1 MTEKKIYCFISAWEK
16 TYGENDG
23 DGGIHVFE
31 MAKDGSLTKVDRVN
45 EELAVGYVCTSPN
58 GNYLYGINE
67 TKKFSNTDMY
77 GGSVLS
83 YEIDQKTGKLTFLNT
98 VPTVGVFPCFLTITR
113 EGTHLIAT
121 NYGSMD
127 TLVHSVRK
135 DDGRFQLLRTFDEG
149 SVVMLPICED
159 GRAAEVS
166 SLTVHDK
173 TSVDPVRQI
182 SVHPHSVNVDP
193 KDEFAMVCDRGG
205 DRIYSYRIDKKENQ
219 LIPCSVL
226 KTREAT
232 GPRHLAFHP
241 TRDLFFV
248 VSELLPYIA
257 AYSYDRETGEM
268 KEINMISV
276 EPENYAPRDYN
287 SFPACTHPA
296 DVHVHPNG
304 RFVYSSNRGHNS
316 LTTFAVDEET
326 GALSYVTNTP
336 SQGLTPRTF
345 GIDPTGR
352 YLIVANQDTNT
363 IITFV
368 LEDDGSLTPTGS
380 VAYVN
385 QPVCLKFL
393 EV

>member
-1 MTEKKIYCFISAWEK
+1 MTKKKIYCFVSAWEK
-16 TYGENDG
+16 TYGGNDG
-23 DGGIHVFE
+23 NGGIHVFE
-31 MAKDGSLTKVDRVN
+31 MAENGSLTKVDRVN
-45 EELAVGYVCTSPN
+45 EELAIGYVCTSPD
-58 GNYLYGINE
+58 GKYLYGINE
-67 TKKFSNTDMY
+67 TKKFSNTEMY

-83 YEIDQKTGKLTFLNT
+83 YEIDRETGKLTFLNT
-98 VPTVGVFPCFLTITR
+98 VPTVGVFPCFLTMTR

-121 NYGSMD
+121 NYGSVD
-127 TLVHSVRK
+127 TLVHSVREE
-135 DDGRFQLLRTFDEG
+135 DGRLRLVRTFDEG
-149 SVVMLPICED
+149 SVVMLPIRDD
-159 GRAAEVS
+159 GRVAEVT

-205 DRIYSYRIDKKENQ
+205 DRIYSYRIDKEGDK
-219 LIPCSVL
+219 LIPCGEL

-241 TRDLFFV
+241 TKDLFFV

-257 AYSYDRETGEM
+257 AYSFDREAGEM

-304 RFVYSSNRGHNS
+304 KFVYSSNRGHNS
-316 LTTFAVDEET
+316 ITTFAVDEVT

-352 YLIVANQDTNT
+352 YLLAANQDTNT

-380 VAYVN
+380 VAYAD